1 MSAVRTQ
8 PERTGK
14 RAKYEDESATADK
27 EEKTR
32 APIFFDTSEQ
42 DQRKV
47 EEVEELGLARRN
59 LAEEETVSGEVVLPD
74 GGVIGPS
81 PRSMTYGVGYQS
93 YSAGF
98 YDEDTSLIATVSKGI
113 TMWALVE
120 ELKNSIPV

>member
-1 MSAVRTQ
+1 MSLIAKRVAGSKRHPIFSKLPRVQAVATGFSGGIHMSAVRTQ

-47 EEVEELGLARRN
+47 
-59 LAEEETVSGEVVLPD
+59 
-74 GGVIGPS
+74 
-81 PRSMTYGVGYQS
+81 
-93 YSAGF
+93 
-98 YDEDTSLIATVSKGI
+98 
-113 TMWALVE
+113 
-120 ELKNSIPV
+120 